1 MKMKYKAKH
10 IHYFTAVVV
19 ALISLFVQDL
29 SASEKLPPDIEALVP
44 AGYSLVSPVC
54 TKNGNMASISF
65 VASKHLEGRR
75 SMSNSEYHFD
85 LFIKEGQ
92 QGSPPAL
99 IKMQMK
105 GYNAQLEQDIKA
117 TRQSY
122 LDNKSD
128 NLIGY
133 EPPKE
138 TKYTWGWGIIQ
149 KKLHHY
155 MGAGSADDEIE
166 YTANYHGLIVVS
178 NTIKKFKLSING
190 IDSSAEAEQWV
201 KKTVEKIEKTG
212 IADIK

>member
-1 MKMKYKAKH
+1 MKMKYRIKH
-10 IHYFTAVVV
+10 IHYSTAVIV
-19 ALISLFVQDL
+19 ALISLFVQNL
-29 SASEKLPPDIEALVP
+29 SASEKLPPDIKALVP

-54 TKNGNMASISF
+54 TKNGNMGSISF
-65 VASKHLEGRR
+65 VASKHIEARR
-75 SMSNSEYHFD
+75 SISNSEYHFD

-92 QGSPPAL
+92 QGSSSSL
-99 IKMQMK
+99 IKLQMK
-105 GYNAQLEQDIKA
+105 GYNAQLEQDIKS
-117 TRQSY
+117 TRKSY
-122 LDNKSD
+122 SDNKSD

-166 YTANYHGLIVVS
+166 YTANYHGLIVVG

-190 IDSSAEAEQWV
+190 IESSAEAEQWV
-201 KKTVEKIEKTG
+201 KQATEKIEKIV